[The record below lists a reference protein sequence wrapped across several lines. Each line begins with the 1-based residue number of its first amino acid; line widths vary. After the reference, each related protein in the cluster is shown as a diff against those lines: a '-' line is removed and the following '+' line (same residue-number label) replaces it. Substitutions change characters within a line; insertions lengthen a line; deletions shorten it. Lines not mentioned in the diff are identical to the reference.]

1 MPDDALNAPAV
12 DNSKLR
18 LSAAAKARIRR
29 YENPRYSYYDD
40 GGKPGRGNCTWGVG
54 TLAHKGPCSVAELK
68 TKVDTTQVEA
78 VFASRIADAERAVRR
93 EVTSRALSQNQFDAL
108 VSFVYNVGATG
119 AGNVLSLVDD
129 GDFKGAAEAISR
141 TIYMTVRTR
150 RGAKKVIAH
159 GLIPRRAEESAPF
172 RVPAD

>member
-1 MPDDALNAPAV
+1 MPDDALKAPAV

-18 LSAAAKARIRR
+18 LSAAAKARIRW

-68 TKVDTTQVEA
+68 AKVDVNQVEA
-78 VFASRIADAERAVRR
+78 AFASGIADAESAVCRH
-93 EVTSRALSQNQFDAL
+93 VTKRALSQNQFDAL

-119 AGNVLSLVDD
+119 AGNVLSLVDG

-141 TIYMTVRTR
+141 TIYMTVRSR

-172 RVPAD
+172 RVPAE